1 MILGKFVKSFMSVKC
16 GNYFEIR
23 AVILEHQYLLVVISR
38 FSIKRLPFQSF
49 TTQFSSVVLKK
60 GLVTQI
66 KGQSAAV

>member
-1 MILGKFVKSFMSVKC
+1 MPVKFV
-16 GNYFEIR
+16 NYFTIR
-23 AVILEHQYLLVVISR
+23 TVILEYRYLLVVISR

-60 GLVTQI
+60 GLVTKI